1 MVPVLPHHLLSD
13 CPQGQRAIQNNPFIH
28 CLSPFLPHY
37 LAADILENV
46 FYDYFTQYDW
56 SAFPSSALRSP
67 ALSFAYPSTPVA
79 LHVHQQLI
87 GRQPGIVGS
96 AFGHSPPLIH
106 PSPAFATQRPVPGI
120 PPSGLSASERSTIS
134 SDSSQVRAAA
144 GACAIHHRE

>member
-13 CPQGQRAIQNNPFIH
+13 CPRGRGTIQNNPFNH
-28 CLSPFLPHY
+28 CLSPFFLITF
-37 LAADILENV
+37 ATDILVNV
-46 FYDYFTQYDW
+46 FYDYLTQCNW
-56 SAFPSSALRSP
+56 SASPSSALLSP
-67 ALSFAYPSTPVA
+67 ALSFAYPPTPVA

-120 PPSGLSASERSTIS
+120 PPSGLSASERSAIS

-144 GACAIHHRE
+144 GACAIHHRR